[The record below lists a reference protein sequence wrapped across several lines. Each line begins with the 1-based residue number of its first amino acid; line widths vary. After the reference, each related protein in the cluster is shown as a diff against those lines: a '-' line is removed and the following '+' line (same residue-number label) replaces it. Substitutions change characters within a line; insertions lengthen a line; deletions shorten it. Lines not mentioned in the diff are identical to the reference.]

1 MTGNP
6 VFLDAVT
13 DEFARAIC
21 RQDFE
26 RAERLATVAFG
37 VQEARGALKQLEAER
52 SGRRREA

>member
-13 DEFARAIC
+13 EEFARAVY

-26 RAERLATVAFG
+26 GAERLATVAFG
-37 VQEARGALKQLEAER
+37 VHEAREALKQLEAER

>member
-13 DEFARAIC
+13 DEFARAVC

-37 VQEARGALKQLEAER
+37 VQEAREALKQLEAER
-52 SGRRREA
+52 LGRRREA